1 MEESCQ
7 PQQNGYSRESEE
19 EDSKSGWSE
28 RGDALGSFHFG
39 QSEGGGDSASDGG
52 EMKHSGIDGADALIA
67 KGIYLALAT
76 CDDQM
81 SKVSGRGEREC

>member
-1 MEESCQ
+1 
-7 PQQNGYSRESEE
+7 
-19 EDSKSGWSE
+19 
-28 RGDALGSFHFG
+28 
-39 QSEGGGDSASDGG
+39 
-52 EMKHSGIDGADALIA
+52 MKHSGIDGADALIA